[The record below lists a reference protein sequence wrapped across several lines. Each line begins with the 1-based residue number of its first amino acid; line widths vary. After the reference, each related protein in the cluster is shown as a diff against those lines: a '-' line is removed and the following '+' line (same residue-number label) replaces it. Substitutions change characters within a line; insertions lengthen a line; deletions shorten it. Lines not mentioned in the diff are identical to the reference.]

1 MENEPIK
8 NKILADYTTL
18 VGLKHDNA
26 DLVKE
31 KLMRIRERIGQ
42 LDHTLSEEKDIV
54 GDAARLGDSAL
65 TTEYMTFAETLT
77 EEDKEEAL
85 AQLKHKV
92 AEACQLL
99 QIHA

>member
-8 NKILADYTTL
+8 NKILADYKTL
-18 VGLKHDNA
+18 LGLKHDSS
-26 DLVKE
+26 DLIKD
-31 KLMRIRERIGQ
+31 KLKLIGEHINQ
-42 LDHTLSEEKDIV
+42 LGRSPSAGKDV
-54 GDAARLGDSAL
+54 FRDAAHLINLAL
-65 TTEYMTFAETLT
+65 TTEFMALSEAST

-99 QIHA
+99 QIHG